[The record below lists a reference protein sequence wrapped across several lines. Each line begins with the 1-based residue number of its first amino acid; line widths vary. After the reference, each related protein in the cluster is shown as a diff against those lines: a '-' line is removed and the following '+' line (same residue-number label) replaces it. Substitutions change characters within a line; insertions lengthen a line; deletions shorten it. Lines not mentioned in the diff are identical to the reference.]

1 MDDETQPVRVLL
13 VDDHQIV
20 REGICMLLGAEPRIA
35 VVGEAASG
43 EEALRRVGG
52 LEPDVVLLDLAMP
65 GIGGLETLR
74 RLRAERPEVAVLVLT
89 TFAEEEAVRHALEAG
104 ARGYLLKDLSRAELV
119 RAILDARQGRP
130 ALHPEAQ
137 RVLIQRL
144 TAPPAPPSP
153 LAGLTAR
160 ERSILREIA
169 RGKSNKEIAKELQ
182 LTEGTVKGYVSIV
195 LSKLGVE
202 DRTQAALLAVR
213 AGIEEG

>member
-1 MDDETQPVRVLL
+1 MNDDETPVRVLL

-20 REGICMLLGAEPRIA
+20 REGINMLLASEPRIA

-52 LEPDVVLLDLAMP
+52 LVPDVVLLDLAMP

-74 RLRAERPEVAVLVLT
+74 RLRSQQPAVAVLVLT

-104 ARGYLLKDLSRAELV
+104 ARGYLLKDLSRLELV

-137 RVLIQRL
+137 RVLIQHL
-144 TAPPAPPSP
+144 TAPAPPPSP
-153 LAGLTAR
+153 LAPLTVR
-160 ERSILREIA
+160 ERSILREIT
-169 RGKSNKEIAKELQ
+169 RGKSNKEIAKSLQ

-195 LSKLGVE
+195 LSKLGVD
-202 DRTQAALLAVR
+202 DRTQAALLAVK
-213 AGIEEG
+213 AGIERD